1 MVITR
6 KITVR
11 DISNFVYCPLK
22 AYISMRTEIQQ
33 IKTKQM
39 IAGEILHKAF
49 FIKVKHGIATLER
62 EIQSL
67 LNNAP
72 RQMHNSLLRKIK
84 SLTKSKIKIKLPHA
98 LIEPTLTSIVHQVT
112 GKPDIVGFAKKPI
125 IIEVKFPT
133 NPIQEPT
140 NSDVVQIIWYYILFS
155 EVYNYQGPVSLLIV
169 YPLQNKLFPIKLT
182 QHAIKY
188 ALSVKEKLIATIT
201 DMAPLPKVR
210 SRKCNYCEFKTFCHM
225 VIRP

>member
-155 EVYNYQGPVSLLIV
+155 EVYN
-169 YPLQNKLFPIKLT
+169 
-182 QHAIKY
+182 
-188 ALSVKEKLIATIT
+188 
-201 DMAPLPKVR
+201 
-210 SRKCNYCEFKTFCHM
+210 
-225 VIRP
+225 